1 MMEWIH
7 LIASTLRLVDLHDSD
22 RAYGSPSNYTR
33 ESRTGN
39 SDGVYLDIALNIIHR
54 LKLLDQSTSQDY
66 LPFTV
71 IFNAIRDDRPDVAEV
86 DVQYVLNVL
95 RRPSELFYLTSV
107 AGQQAKVC
115 HSEKRETALIE
126 KTDYAD
132 EYRLSVSGRMLLCLA
147 NVARD
152 ATYMRGDAY
161 NLLHAIEWNDF
172 PKILTF
178 SDGIISQL
186 RNEILEVRSA
196 LERVGR
202 TENID
207 KYLSRLDQY
216 KQVIEETIG
225 IAQKAEAQLEKSEVL
240 EAFESSQEMLDL
252 DITFEHLRNQINHV
266 RQVLMIFSRLLS
278 DLVSMSLQETRSA
291 VPPPSFIEVAAH
303 FVRSPLAPEKEGL
316 LLAQWG
322 ALGLVTPFHSA
333 LDGLGAVKHRTP
345 PPSVPA
351 MTFKDESVEPISV
364 LGRARFLDKHGQD
377 IASALKAGP
386 LRLSEAIERGWFMV
400 DENMM
405 LGDLVGIFVTP
416 SSIPIESRILIDVS
430 STLDTKSVGDG
441 ELLFT
446 DIKITAVE
454 EK

>member
-1 MMEWIH
+1 MMEWIP
-7 LIASTLRLVDLHDSD
+7 LIAASLRLVDLHDSD
-22 RAYGSPSNYTR
+22 RAYGSPSNFTR

-39 SDGVYLDIALNIIHR
+39 SDGVYLDIAFHVIHR
-54 LKLLDQSTSQDY
+54 LKLLDQSASQDY
-66 LPFTV
+66 LPFSS
-71 IFNAIRDDRPDVAEV
+71 ILSAIKDDRPDVAEV

-95 RRPSELFYLTSV
+95 RRPSELFYLTSI
-107 AGQQAKVC
+107 AGHESKAC

-132 EYRLSVSGRMLLCLA
+132 EYRLSASGRMLLSLA

-152 ATYMRGDAY
+152 ATYLRGDAY

-202 TENID
+202 TERIE

-216 KQVIEETIG
+216 RQVIEETID
-225 IAQKAEAQLEKSEVL
+225 ISQKAEAQLEKSEVL
-240 EAFESSQEMLDL
+240 EAFERWQELADL

-266 RQVLMIFSRLLS
+266 RQVLVIFNRLLS
-278 DLVSMSLQETRSA
+278 ELVSRALQGARSA
-291 VPPPSFIEVAAH
+291 VPPPSFIDVAAH
-303 FVRSPLAPEKEGL
+303 FVRSPLKPENERFL
-316 LLAQWG
+316 LGQWG
-322 ALGLVTPFHSA
+322 ALGLETPFHSV
-333 LDGLGAVKHRTP
+333 LDGLGALKLRTMSEP
-345 PPSVPA
+345 VVA
-351 MTFKDESVEPISV
+351 TIFVDETVEPISV
-364 LGRARFLDKHGQD
+364 LGKARFLEKYGQD

-400 DENMM
+400 DDEMM
-405 LGDLVGIFVTP
+405 LGDLVGMFVAPSTIP
-416 SSIPIESRILIDVS
+416 IDSSILIGVSPI
-430 STLDTKSVGDG
+430 LDKRPAGDG

-446 DIKITAVE
+446 DIEITAVE
-454 EK
+454 E

>member
-1 MMEWIH
+1 MMEWIP
-7 LIASTLRLVDLHDSD
+7 LIAASLRLVDLHDSD
-22 RAYGSPSNYTR
+22 RAYGSPSNFTR

-39 SDGVYLDIALNIIHR
+39 SDGVYLDIAFHVIHR
-54 LKLLDQSTSQDY
+54 LKLLDQSARQDY
-66 LPFTV
+66 LPFSS
-71 IFNAIRDDRPDVAEV
+71 ILSAIKDDRPDVAEV

-95 RRPSELFYLTSV
+95 RRPSELFYLTSI
-107 AGQQAKVC
+107 AGHESKAC

-132 EYRLSVSGRMLLCLA
+132 EYRLSASGRMLLSLA

-152 ATYMRGDAY
+152 ATYLRGDAY

-202 TENID
+202 TERIE

-216 KQVIEETIG
+216 RQVIEETID
-225 IAQKAEAQLEKSEVL
+225 ISQKAEAQLEKSEVL
-240 EAFESSQEMLDL
+240 EAFERWQELADL

-266 RQVLMIFSRLLS
+266 RQVLVIFNRLLS
-278 DLVSMSLQETRSA
+278 ELVSLTLQGARSA
-291 VPPPSFIEVAAH
+291 VPPPSFIDVAAH
-303 FVRSPLAPEKEGL
+303 FVRSPLKPENERFL
-316 LLAQWG
+316 LGQWG
-322 ALGLVTPFHSA
+322 ALGLETPFHSV
-333 LDGLGAVKHRTP
+333 LDGLGALKLRTMP
-345 PPSVPA
+345 EPVVA
-351 MTFKDESVEPISV
+351 TIFVDETVEPISV
-364 LGRARFLDKHGQD
+364 LGKARFLEKYGQD

-400 DENMM
+400 DDEMM
-405 LGDLVGIFVTP
+405 LGDLVGMFVAPSTIP
-416 SSIPIESRILIDVS
+416 IDSSILIGVSPI
-430 STLDTKSVGDG
+430 LDKRPAGDG

-446 DIKITAVE
+446 DIEITAVE
-454 EK
+454 E

>member
-1 MMEWIH
+1 MMEWIP
-7 LIASTLRLVDLHDSD
+7 LIAASLRLVDLHDSD
-22 RAYGSPSNYTR
+22 RAYGSPSNFTR

-39 SDGVYLDIALNIIHR
+39 SDGVYLDIAFHVIHR
-54 LKLLDQSTSQDY
+54 LKLLDQSASQDY
-66 LPFTV
+66 LPFSS
-71 IFNAIRDDRPDVAEV
+71 ILSAIKDDRPDVAEV

-95 RRPSELFYLTSV
+95 RRPSELFYLTSI
-107 AGQQAKVC
+107 AGHESKAC

-132 EYRLSVSGRMLLCLA
+132 EYRLSASGRMLLSLA

-152 ATYMRGDAY
+152 ATYLRGDAY

-202 TENID
+202 TERIE

-216 KQVIEETIG
+216 RQVIEETID
-225 IAQKAEAQLEKSEVL
+225 ISQKAEAQLEKSEVL
-240 EAFESSQEMLDL
+240 EAFERWQELADL

-266 RQVLMIFSRLLS
+266 RQVLVIFNRLLS
-278 DLVSMSLQETRSA
+278 ELVSLALQGARSA
-291 VPPPSFIEVAAH
+291 VPPPSFIDVAAH
-303 FVRSPLAPEKEGL
+303 FVRSPLKPENERFL
-316 LLAQWG
+316 LGQWG
-322 ALGLVTPFHSA
+322 ALGLETPFHSV
-333 LDGLGAVKHRTP
+333 LDGLGALKLRTMP
-345 PPSVPA
+345 EPVVA
-351 MTFKDESVEPISV
+351 TIFVDETVEPISV
-364 LGRARFLDKHGQD
+364 LGKARFLEKYGQD

-400 DENMM
+400 DDEMM
-405 LGDLVGIFVTP
+405 LGDLVGMFVAPSTIP
-416 SSIPIESRILIDVS
+416 IDSSILIGVSPI
-430 STLDTKSVGDG
+430 LDKRPAGDG

-446 DIKITAVE
+446 DIEITAVE
-454 EK
+454 E